1 MRLHSELK
9 IGILLNYAIIILNI
23 LVGLLYTPY
32 MLRMMGQNEYGLYSL
47 VASIISYLTVLDC
60 GFGNAIIR
68 YTAKFRAEHKIQEQY
83 EMFGMF
89 MVLYSV
95 IGIVSFCIG
104 MILYF
109 NVEAIFESTLSNK
122 ELSEARIMILL
133 MVFNV
138 AFTFPMSIYGSI
150 INAYE
155 HFIFPRTINIIRI
168 FLNTAI
174 MVILL
179 KYGYKAV
186 AMVVVQTVF
195 NILTLIL
202 NYIYCKY
209 KLKIK
214 LIFAKFKWSFL
225 KEVSLYSFWIFLFI
239 IMDRIYWGTGQF
251 VLGALVGTTAVA
263 IYAVAIQLQS
273 MYMQFSNAIASLF
286 LPKVTNMVT
295 SNNDYKEISDLF
307 IKTGRIQYSI
317 LAFILTG
324 FICFGYKFIIL
335 WAGPEY
341 SESYIITLIFFIP
354 LTVPLIQNLGIT
366 ILQARNQM
374 VFRSVIYICIA
385 LVSLILQI
393 LFTKKWGPIGCAIAV
408 SSALVIGQIIIMNIY
423 YAKVQHLDIRKFWK
437 EIFKM
442 SATPLF
448 IGFFAIIMTHLY
460 PINSWL
466 DLIIYIL
473 TYSLLYI
480 PIFYRFSMNDY
491 ERSLVSEPLKKLIK
505 I

>member
-1 MRLHSELK
+1 MSLHNQLK
-9 IGILLNYAIIILNI
+9 IGVLLNYAIIIINI

-95 IGIVSFCIG
+95 IGMVSFCIG

-109 NVEAIFESTLSNK
+109 NVDAIFKSTLSNK

-209 KLKIK
+209 KLKTK

-239 IMDRIYWGTGQF
+239 IMTR
-251 VLGALVGTTAVA
+251 
-263 IYAVAIQLQS
+263 
-273 MYMQFSNAIASLF
+273 
-286 LPKVTNMVT
+286 
-295 SNNDYKEISDLF
+295 
-307 IKTGRIQYSI
+307 
-317 LAFILTG
+317 
-324 FICFGYKFIIL
+324 
-335 WAGPEY
+335 
-341 SESYIITLIFFIP
+341 
-354 LTVPLIQNLGIT
+354 
-366 ILQARNQM
+366 
-374 VFRSVIYICIA
+374 
-385 LVSLILQI
+385 
-393 LFTKKWGPIGCAIAV
+393 
-408 SSALVIGQIIIMNIY
+408 
-423 YAKVQHLDIRKFWK
+423 
-437 EIFKM
+437 
-442 SATPLF
+442 
-448 IGFFAIIMTHLY
+448 
-460 PINSWL
+460 WL
-466 DLIIYIL
+466 
-473 TYSLLYI
+473 
-480 PIFYRFSMNDY
+480 N
-491 ERSLVSEPLKKLIK
+491 
-505 I
+505 